1 MTGMTA
7 GRRAL
12 VLGGTRFLGVHL
24 VEALLRE
31 GWDVSTFTRGR
42 TNPDLFPQ
50 VTALHGD
57 RDDDVGALTDGEWD
71 VVHDLTAYHPAQV
84 HRTAEALVGR
94 VGHYVLVS
102 SVSVYAD
109 VREPGV
115 TEDAPVA
122 TIDGPVPDA
131 FDMELY
137 GPLKALCERAVAE
150 RFPGSTVVRPS
161 IIAGPHDPT
170 DRFTAWVVR
179 MSEPGPHITPPLDA
193 PVQWVDARDL
203 ADWLVRLG
211 ADRTAGT
218 FNAATPAVP
227 FEVLLR
233 TVADEAGV
241 AFEPV
246 VLSDEQRAAEGVRA
260 WADLP
265 LWLDDPSMRGLLDVD
280 ITRALAAG
288 LRARPLAATVRDTL
302 AWVRAR
308 GSDERRSDER
318 RPDERRPDEQPTDDL
333 RAGLTRARD
342 AELAARYG
350 A

>member
-1 MTGMTA
+1 MTTG
-7 GRRAL
+7 GRAL
-12 VLGGTRFLGVHL
+12 VLGGTKFLGVHV

-31 GWDVSTFTRGR
+31 GWDVTTFTRGR

-50 VTALHGD
+50 VTCLRGD
-57 RDDDVGALTDGEWD
+57 RDDDVSALTTGEWD
-71 VVHDLTAYHPAQV
+71 VVHDLTTYHPAQI
-84 HRTAEALVGR
+84 HRTADALQDR
-94 VGHYVLVS
+94 TDHYVLVS
-102 SVSVYAD
+102 TISVYAD
-109 VREPGV
+109 VAEPGV
-115 TEDAPVA
+115 DEDAPLA
-122 TIDGPVPDA
+122 TLDGPVPES
-131 FDMELY
+131 FEPELY
-137 GPLKALCERAVAE
+137 GPLKALCEQAVAE
-150 RFPGSTVVRPS
+150 RFASHTIVRPS

-179 MSEPGPHITPPLDA
+179 MSEPGPHVTPPLDA

-211 ADRTAGT
+211 ADRTPGT

-233 TVADEAGV
+233 TIADEAGV

-265 LWLDDPSMRGLLDVD
+265 LWLDDPAMRGLLDVD
-280 ITRALAAG
+280 ITRATAAG
-288 LRARPLAATVRDTL
+288 LRARRLSETVRDTL
-302 AWVRAR
+302 AWVRTR
-308 GSDERRSDER
+308 GS
-318 RPDERRPDEQPTDDL
+318 DERRPDEQPSDDL
-333 RAGLTRARD
+333 RAGLTRTRD